1 MGKKLQV
8 WRDATLVIDDA
19 SVWWKGVM
27 MWYYVGV
34 CVCVCS
40 EKGWRERED
49 CVYMGWDG
57 RIAYVCRCCRL
68 MHEQHGRD
76 ERRLLAAAGLR
87 QARRG

>member
-34 CVCVCS
+34 CVVR
-40 EKGWRERED
+40 KAGGR
-49 CVYMGWDG
+49 G
-57 RIAYVCRCCRL
+57 RIAYIWDG
-68 MHEQHGRD
+68 MG
-76 ERRLLAAAGLR
+76 G
-87 QARRG
+87 